1 MKHRSDFMAQPNAQ
15 SFFNRKIGSFTVAK
29 ESQSV
34 SRDDVLGR
42 MLKTPPKKHE
52 KFTDSE
58 VFKRGVRKMQTPSR
72 RFPTKTFPR
81 EMEKLKTSFSFPPSP
96 EFRGVQLN

>member
-1 MKHRSDFMAQPNAQ
+1 MIPR
-15 SFFNRKIGSFTVAK
+15 FNIGSFTLAK

-34 SRDDVLGR
+34 SRNEVLRR

-58 VFKRGVRKMQTPSR
+58 VSKRGVRKMQTPGR
-72 RFPTKTFPR
+72 EDRKTFLT
-81 EMEKLKTSFSFPPSP
+81 EC
-96 EFRGVQLN
+96 